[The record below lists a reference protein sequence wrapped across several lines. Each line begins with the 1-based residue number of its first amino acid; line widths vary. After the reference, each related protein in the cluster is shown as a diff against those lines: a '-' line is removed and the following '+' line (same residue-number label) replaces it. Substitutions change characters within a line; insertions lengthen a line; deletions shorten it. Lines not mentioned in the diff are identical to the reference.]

1 MNPVPTTAARMF
13 LNERRRRSLCTNG
26 DLGADAYQYP
36 TTGLCCGMTASLPS
50 SDRRQAWECARD
62 DAHLA
67 FRLWCHAPYGTKR
80 EAYTAYRAAAD
91 REDVAIAA
99 LMTAS

>member
-1 MNPVPTTAARMF
+1 MF
-13 LNERRRRSLCTNG
+13 LNERRHRSLCG
-26 DLGADAYQYP
+26 IRASAYQRAAP
-36 TTGLCCGMTASLPS
+36 ALLS
-50 SDRRQAWECARD
+50 SMNAAISPADRRQAWECARD

-67 FRLWCHAPYGTKR
+67 FRLWCNAPYGTKH

-99 LMTAS
+99 LATT

>member
-1 MNPVPTTAARMF
+1 MF
-13 LNERRRRSLCTNG
+13 LNERRHRSLCG
-26 DLGADAYQYP
+26 IRGSAYQLPARALSSSMNAAISP
-36 TTGLCCGMTASLPS
+36 T
-50 SDRRQAWECARD
+50 DRRQAWECARD

-67 FRLWCHAPYGTKR
+67 FRLWCNAPYGAKR

-99 LMTAS
+99 LTTA

>member
-1 MNPVPTTAARMF
+1 MNAAIAPTD
-13 LNERRRRSLCTNG
+13 S
-26 DLGADAYQYP
+26 
-36 TTGLCCGMTASLPS
+36 
-50 SDRRQAWECARD
+50 RQAWERARD

-67 FRLWCHAPYGTKR
+67 FRLWCHAPYGSKR

-99 LMTAS
+99 LMTA

>member
-1 MNPVPTTAARMF
+1 MKPVPTTAARMF
-13 LNERRRRSLCTNG
+13 LNERRGQSLCG
-26 DLGADAYQYP
+26 IRHSAYQRA
-36 TTGLCCGMTASLPS
+36 GSALFSSMNTAISAT
-50 SDRRQAWECARD
+50 DRRQAWECARD

-67 FRLWCHAPYGTKR
+67 FRLWCSAPYGTKS

-99 LMTAS
+99 LMTA

>member
-1 MNPVPTTAARMF
+1 MTT
-13 LNERRRRSLCTNG
+13 
-26 DLGADAYQYP
+26 
-36 TTGLCCGMTASLPS
+36 SLPS

-99 LMTAS
+99 LMTSA

>member
-1 MNPVPTTAARMF
+1 MRNPRLGVS
-13 LNERRRRSLCTNG
+13 RRRP
-26 DLGADAYQYP
+26 GAHASMNAAISP
-36 TTGLCCGMTASLPS
+36 T
-50 SDRRQAWECARD
+50 DRRQAWECARD

-67 FRLWCHAPYGTKR
+67 FRLWCNAPYGSKR

-99 LMTAS
+99 LTTA